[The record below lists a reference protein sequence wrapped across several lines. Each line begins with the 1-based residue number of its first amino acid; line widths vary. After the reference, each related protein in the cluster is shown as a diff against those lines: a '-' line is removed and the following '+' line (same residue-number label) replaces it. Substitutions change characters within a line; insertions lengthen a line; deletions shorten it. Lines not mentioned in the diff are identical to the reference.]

1 MRISPY
7 EDGPFEYDEDPF
19 RENLQPPTDNDLL
32 QEIGERNLRVVRSVA
47 AGMKLSN
54 VEVAITYDNQIEI
67 KEFTIRGLLLPLS
80 PEEKE
85 EENKKR
91 EERIRKLLDQL
102 KQG

>member
-19 RENLQPPTDNDLL
+19 REKPQPPTDSELL
-32 QEIGERNLRVVRSVA
+32 QEIGERNLRIIRQVA
-47 AGMKLSN
+47 AGMNLGN
-54 VEVAITYDNQIEI
+54 VEVAITYDNQVDI

-80 PEEKE
+80 PEEE
-85 EENKKR
+85 EEAEKKR
-91 EERIRKLLDQL
+91 EERCRKLFDQL

>member
-19 RENLQPPTDNDLL
+19 REKPQPPTDDEML
-32 QEIGERNLRVVRSVA
+32 QEIGEGNLHVIRQVA
-47 AGMKLSN
+47 AGMNLGS
-54 VEVAITYDNQIEI
+54 VEVTATFDNRVEI

-80 PEEKE
+80 PEEE
-85 EENKKR
+85 EEAKKKR
-91 EERIRKLLDQL
+91 GERLRKLLDQL

>member
-1 MRISPY
+1 MTTRE
-7 EDGPFEYDEDPF
+7 EDEF
-19 RENLQPPTDNDLL
+19 L
-32 QEIGERNLRVVRSVA
+32 QELGERNLRIIRQVA

-54 VEVAITYDNQIEI
+54 VEVAITFDSRIDV

-80 PEEKE
+80 PEEE
-85 EENKKR
+85 EEAKKKR